1 MKALNQ
7 NRTFNFTKL
16 GGPDAEGFAIATLDV
31 PMKYMSVHK
40 LVGAMQRRLRGV
52 QRQTAACSAFTR
64 RMRQLSTPWAV
75 QTRRKAS
82 CFTAVAFTP
91 ENYHV

>member
-1 MKALNQ
+1 VKALNQ
-7 NRTFNFTKL
+7 NRTFDFTKL

-91 ENYHV
+91 ENHHV